1 MCQAQ
6 GLPPGSHSRGQS
18 VPENTQAATLPAP
31 RQSRDIPLLPPGA
44 NTCVVVSAESIP
56 VYSRGCFQF
65 VKSASKIRHC
75 VRARNPSTSP
85 ATSNFALQRKLH
97 SFYHLPT
104 TPPGL
109 NCIVKVERKSSD
121 QARFGISQGYMS
133 PTGTQTETEN

>member
-1 MCQAQ
+1 
-6 GLPPGSHSRGQS
+6 
-18 VPENTQAATLPAP
+18 
-31 RQSRDIPLLPPGA
+31 
-44 NTCVVVSAESIP
+44 VVSAESIP

-85 ATSNFALQRKLH
+85 ATSNFALQRKLQ

-109 NCIVKVERKSSD
+109 NCIVKVERKSPD

-133 PTGTQTETEN
+133 PTGTQTETENIPLIVVVQLIIIVAAARLFGGQRSHPSPTSYLFPHEI